1 VEIVGNPLG
10 ENLPAEVDRIL
21 AGTEQQS
28 ENEIE
33 TATAEWYV
41 RRVTPYIAIRGTSKA
56 GVVVTWTDITHV
68 KLPDERARR
77 LAAVVQD
84 SNDAVT
90 VFDRKGRFLAWN
102 RAASVMYG
110 YTEAEA
116 LRMTVSDLVP
126 AGARQDHLDFIRHAE
141 HDEAAHSYETQR
153 VTKDGRVLDIWLT
166 LSVLSDDRGKA
177 FAVASTERDLVN
189 RSVSNA
195 HLRER
200 AEQLAVYESASRM
213 REAMARALRVKG

>member
-41 RRVTPYIAIRGTSKA
+41 RRVTPYIAIRGTSTA

-153 VTKDGRVLDIWLT
+153 VTKDRRVLDIWLT
-166 LSVLSDDRGKA
+166 LLSCLTTGARPSRSHRLSA
-177 FAVASTERDLVN
+177 TSSIAV
-189 RSVSNA
+189 
-195 HLRER
+195 
-200 AEQLAVYESASRM
+200 
-213 REAMARALRVKG
+213 